1 MRLVDVRRSEKM
13 MWMVGGA
20 LVLLVA
26 RFLWL
31 AYFHR
36 VNAMS
41 RQAEMMNWLDIG
53 RVSNANGGKDILLA
67 RNERG
72 VRIDWRTGEV
82 WLMNPKVAEPFADFL
97 AVERWLT
104 LRDMAPAARPVDAAP
119 APVEPEPAP
128 APGPVR
134 DSLPAFQ
141 QKVDDCLAKAEGG
154 QELLETKQA
163 FEAGSDAYLEAST
176 ELSQAALELD
186 VSPAMV
192 ATFHISALAALTE
205 TTGADKLERVAASL
219 HAAARQIRVAS
230 VE

>member
-1 MRLVDVRRSEKM
+1 M

-31 AYFHR
+31 AFFHR

-41 RQAEMMNWLDIG
+41 RQAELMNWLDIG
-53 RVSNANGGKDILLA
+53 RVSNADGGKDILLA

-72 VRIDWRTGEV
+72 ARIDWRTGEV
-82 WLMNPKVAEPFADFL
+82 WLMNPKVEEPFADFL

-104 LRDMAPAARPVDAAP
+104 LREMPLADKPAHAAP
-119 APVEPEPAP
+119 APAEPEPAP
-128 APGPVR
+128 EPGPVR
-134 DSLPAFQ
+134 DTLPAFQ
-141 QKVDDCLAKAEGG
+141 QKVDACLAKAQGG

-163 FEAGSDAYLEAST
+163 FEAGSEPYLEAST
-176 ELSQAALELD
+176 ELSKTALELD

-192 ATFHISALAALTE
+192 ATFHISAFAALAE
-205 TTGADKLERVAASL
+205 TAGADKLERVAASL
-219 HAAARQIRVAS
+219 HAAARQIRAS
-230 VE
+230 VTA

>member
-1 MRLVDVRRSEKM
+1 M

-31 AYFHR
+31 AFFHR

-41 RQAEMMNWLDIG
+41 RQAELMNWLDIG
-53 RVSNANGGKDILLA
+53 RVSNADGGKDILLA

-72 VRIDWRTGEV
+72 ARIDWRTGEV
-82 WLMNPKVAEPFADFL
+82 WLMNPKVEEPFADFL

-104 LRDMAPAARPVDAAP
+104 LRDMPMADKPAHAAP
-119 APVEPEPAP
+119 APAEPEPAP
-128 APGPVR
+128 EPGPVR
-134 DSLPAFQ
+134 ATLPAFQ
-141 QKVDDCLAKAEGG
+141 QKVDACLAKAEGG

-163 FEAGSDAYLEAST
+163 FEAGSEPYLEAST
-176 ELSQAALELD
+176 ELSKAALELE

-192 ATFHISALAALTE
+192 ATFHISAFAALAE
-205 TTGADKLERVAASL
+205 TAGADKLERVAASL
-219 HAAARQIRVAS
+219 HAAARQIRAS
-230 VE
+230 VAA

>member
-1 MRLVDVRRSEKM
+1 M

-31 AYFHR
+31 AFFHR

-41 RQAEMMNWLDIG
+41 RQAELMNWLDIG
-53 RVSNANGGKDILLA
+53 RVSNADGGKDILLA

-72 VRIDWRTGEV
+72 ARIDWRTGEV
-82 WLMNPKVAEPFADFL
+82 WLMNPKVEEPFADFL

-104 LRDMAPAARPVDAAP
+104 LREMPLADKPAPAAP
-119 APVEPEPAP
+119 APAEPAP
-128 APGPVR
+128 APEPDPVR
-134 DSLPAFQ
+134 DTLPAFQ
-141 QKVDDCLAKAEGG
+141 QKVDACLAKAEGG

-163 FEAGSDAYLEAST
+163 FEAGSEPYLEAST
-176 ELSQAALELD
+176 ELSKTALEFE

-192 ATFHISALAALTE
+192 ATLHISAFAALAE
-205 TTGADKLERVAASL
+205 TAGADKLERVAASL
-219 HAAARQIRVAS
+219 HAAARQIRAS
-230 VE
+230 VTA

>member
-1 MRLVDVRRSEKM
+1 M

-31 AYFHR
+31 AFFHR

-41 RQAEMMNWLDIG
+41 RQAELMNWLDIG
-53 RVSNANGGKDILLA
+53 RVSNADGGKDILLA

-72 VRIDWRTGEV
+72 ARIDWRTGEV
-82 WLMNPKVAEPFADFL
+82 WLMNPKVEEPFADFL

-104 LRDMAPAARPVDAAP
+104 LREMPMADKPLPAAP
-119 APVEPEPAP
+119 APAEPEPAP
-128 APGPVR
+128 EPGPVR
-134 DSLPAFQ
+134 DTLPAFQ
-141 QKVDDCLAKAEGG
+141 QKVDACLAKAQGG

-163 FEAGSDAYLEAST
+163 FEAGSEPYLEAST
-176 ELSQAALELD
+176 ELSKTALELD

-192 ATFHISALAALTE
+192 ATFHISAFAALAE
-205 TTGADKLERVAASL
+205 TAGADKLERVAASL
-219 HAAARQIRVAS
+219 HAAARQIRAS
-230 VE
+230 VTA

>member
-1 MRLVDVRRSEKM
+1 M

-31 AYFHR
+31 AFFHR

-41 RQAEMMNWLDIG
+41 RQAELMNWLDIG
-53 RVSNANGGKDILLA
+53 RVSNADGGKDILLA

-72 VRIDWRTGEV
+72 ARIDWRTGEV
-82 WLMNPKVAEPFADFL
+82 WLMNPKVEEPFADFL

-104 LRDMAPAARPVDAAP
+104 LREMPMADKPLPTAP
-119 APVEPEPAP
+119 APAEPEPAP
-128 APGPVR
+128 EPGPVR
-134 DSLPAFQ
+134 DTLPAFQ
-141 QKVDDCLAKAEGG
+141 QKVDACLAKAQGG

-163 FEAGSDAYLEAST
+163 FEAGSEPYLEAST
-176 ELSQAALELD
+176 ELSKTALELD

-192 ATFHISALAALTE
+192 ATFHISAFAALAE
-205 TTGADKLERVAASL
+205 TAGADKLERVAASL
-219 HAAARQIRVAS
+219 HAAARQIRAS
-230 VE
+230 VTA

>member
-1 MRLVDVRRSEKM
+1 M

-31 AYFHR
+31 AFFHR

-41 RQAEMMNWLDIG
+41 RQAELMNWLDIG
-53 RVSNANGGKDILLA
+53 RVSNADGGKDILLA

-72 VRIDWRTGEV
+72 ARIDWRTGEV
-82 WLMNPKVAEPFADFL
+82 WLMNPKVEEPFADFL

-104 LRDMAPAARPVDAAP
+104 LREMPMADKPLPAAP
-119 APVEPEPAP
+119 APAEPEPAP
-128 APGPVR
+128 EPGPVR
-134 DSLPAFQ
+134 DTLPAFQ
-141 QKVDDCLAKAEGG
+141 QKVDACLAKAEGG

-163 FEAGSDAYLEAST
+163 FEAGSEPYLEAST
-176 ELSQAALELD
+176 ELSKTALELD

-192 ATFHISALAALTE
+192 ATFHISAFAALAE
-205 TTGADKLERVAASL
+205 TAGADKLERVAASL
-219 HAAARQIRVAS
+219 HAAARQIRAS
-230 VE
+230 VTA

>member
-1 MRLVDVRRSEKM
+1 M

-31 AYFHR
+31 AFFHR

-41 RQAEMMNWLDIG
+41 RQAELMNWLDIG
-53 RVSNANGGKDILLA
+53 RVSNADGGKDILLA

-72 VRIDWRTGEV
+72 ARIDWRTGEV
-82 WLMNPKVAEPFADFL
+82 WLMNPKVEEPFADFL

-104 LRDMAPAARPVDAAP
+104 LREMPMADKPLPAAP
-119 APVEPEPAP
+119 APAEPEPAP
-128 APGPVR
+128 EPGPVR
-134 DSLPAFQ
+134 DTLPAFQ
-141 QKVDDCLAKAEGG
+141 QKVDACLAKAQGG

-163 FEAGSDAYLEAST
+163 FEAGSEPYLEAST
-176 ELSQAALELD
+176 ELSKTALEFE

-192 ATFHISALAALTE
+192 ATFHISAFAALAE
-205 TTGADKLERVAASL
+205 TAGADKLERVAASL
-219 HAAARQIRVAS
+219 HAAARQIRAS
-230 VE
+230 VTA

>member
-1 MRLVDVRRSEKM
+1 M

-31 AYFHR
+31 AFFHR

-41 RQAEMMNWLDIG
+41 RQAELMNWLDIG
-53 RVSNANGGKDILLA
+53 RVSNADGGKDILLA

-72 VRIDWRTGEV
+72 ARIDWRTGEV
-82 WLMNPKVAEPFADFL
+82 WLMNPKVEEPFADFL

-104 LRDMAPAARPVDAAP
+104 LREMPMADKPAPAAP
-119 APVEPEPAP
+119 APAEPEPAP
-128 APGPVR
+128 EPGPVR
-134 DSLPAFQ
+134 DTLPAFQ
-141 QKVDDCLAKAEGG
+141 QKVDACLAKAQGG

-163 FEAGSDAYLEAST
+163 FEAGSEPYLEAST
-176 ELSQAALELD
+176 ELSKTALEFE

-192 ATFHISALAALTE
+192 ATFHISAFAALAE
-205 TTGADKLERVAASL
+205 TAGADKLERVAASL
-219 HAAARQIRVAS
+219 HAAARQIRAS
-230 VE
+230 VTA

>member
-1 MRLVDVRRSEKM
+1 M
-13 MWMVGGA
+13 
-20 LVLLVA
+20 
-26 RFLWL
+26 

-41 RQAEMMNWLDIG
+41 RQAEVMNWLDIG
-53 RVSNANGGKDILLA
+53 RVSNADGGKDILLA

-72 VRIDWRTGEV
+72 ARIDWRTGEV

-104 LRDMAPAARPVDAAP
+104 MRDMGNKAPVATAAAP
-119 APVEPEPAP
+119 APAEAEPEAAPDAGPA
-128 APGPVR
+128 R
-134 DSLPAFQ
+134 DTLPAFQ

-163 FEAGSDAYLEAST
+163 FEAGSEPYLEAST
-176 ELSQAALELD
+176 ALSTTALELD

-192 ATFHISALAALTE
+192 ATFHISAFAALAE
-205 TTGADKLERVAASL
+205 TAGADKLERVAASL
-219 HAAARQIRVAS
+219 HAAARQIRAS
-230 VE
+230 AATA

>member
-1 MRLVDVRRSEKM
+1 M
-13 MWMVGGA
+13 MWMVGGV

-31 AYFHR
+31 AFFHR

-41 RQAEMMNWLDIG
+41 RQAELMNWLDIG
-53 RVSNANGGKDILLA
+53 RVSNADGGKDILLA

-72 VRIDWRTGEV
+72 ARIDWRTGEV

-104 LRDMAPAARPVDAAP
+104 LREMPTADKPAPAAP
-119 APVEPEPAP
+119 AHAEPAP
-128 APGPVR
+128 APEPGPVR
-134 DSLPAFQ
+134 DTLPAFQ
-141 QKVDDCLAKAEGG
+141 QKVDACLAKAQGG

-163 FEAGSDAYLEAST
+163 FEAGSEPYLEAST
-176 ELSQAALELD
+176 ELSKTALELD

-192 ATFHISALAALTE
+192 ATLHISAFAALAE
-205 TTGADKLERVAASL
+205 TSGADKLERVAASL
-219 HAAARQIRVAS
+219 HAAARQIRAS
-230 VE
+230 VTA

>member
-1 MRLVDVRRSEKM
+1 M

-26 RFLWL
+26 RFVWL

-53 RVSNANGGKDILLA
+53 RVSNANGGKDVLLA

-72 VRIDWRTGEV
+72 ARIDWRTGEV
-82 WLMNPKVAEPFADFL
+82 WLMNPKVEEPFADFL

-104 LRDMAPAARPVDAAP
+104 LRDVVPAAKPAEAAP
-119 APVEPEPAP
+119 APAEPPSEPLPEPGL
-128 APGPVR
+128 GPVR

-141 QKVDDCLAKAEGG
+141 QKVDDCLAKAQDG

-163 FEAGSDAYLEAST
+163 FEAGSDAYLAAST

-192 ATFHISALAALTE
+192 ATFHVSALAALAE

-219 HAAARQIRVAS
+219 HAAARQIRATAAA
-230 VE
+230 

>member
-1 MRLVDVRRSEKM
+1 M

-36 VNAMS
+36 VQAMS
-41 RQAEMMNWLDIG
+41 RQAEVMNWLDIG
-53 RVSNANGGKDILLA
+53 RVSNADGGKDILLA

-72 VRIDWRTGEV
+72 ARIDWRTGEV
-82 WLMNPKVAEPFADFL
+82 WLMNPKVEEPFADFL

-104 LRDMAPAARPVDAAP
+104 LRDMPAADKPAAVAP
-119 APVEPEPAP
+119 APAEPEPAP
-128 APGPVR
+128 EPGPVR
-134 DSLPAFQ
+134 DTLPAFQ
-141 QKVDDCLAKAEGG
+141 QKVDACLAKAEGG

-163 FEAGSDAYLEAST
+163 FEAGSEPYLEAST
-176 ELSQAALELD
+176 ELSKTALELE

-192 ATFHISALAALTE
+192 ATFHISAFAALAE
-205 TTGADKLERVAASL
+205 TAGADKLERVAASL
-219 HAAARQIRVAS
+219 HAAARQIRAS
-230 VE
+230 AAA

>member
-1 MRLVDVRRSEKM
+1 M
-13 MWMVGGA
+13 MWMVGGV

-31 AYFHR
+31 AFFHR

-41 RQAEMMNWLDIG
+41 RQAELMNWLDIG
-53 RVSNANGGKDILLA
+53 RVSNADGGKDILLA

-72 VRIDWRTGEV
+72 ARIDWRTGEV
-82 WLMNPKVAEPFADFL
+82 WLMNPKVEEPFADFL

-104 LRDMAPAARPVDAAP
+104 LRDMPTVDKPAPAAAA
-119 APVEPEPAP
+119 EPEPEPEP

-134 DSLPAFQ
+134 DTLPAFQ
-141 QKVDDCLAKAEGG
+141 QKVDACLAKAEGG

-163 FEAGSDAYLEAST
+163 FEAGSEPYLDAST
-176 ELSQAALELD
+176 ELSKTALELE

-192 ATFHISALAALTE
+192 ATFHISAFAALAE
-205 TTGADKLERVAASL
+205 TAGADKLERVAASL
-219 HAAARQIRVAS
+219 HAAARQIRAS
-230 VE
+230 VAA

>member
-1 MRLVDVRRSEKM
+1 M

-41 RQAEMMNWLDIG
+41 RQAEVMNWIDIG
-53 RVSNANGGKDILLA
+53 RVSNADGGKDILLA

-72 VRIDWRTGEV
+72 ARIDWRTGEV
-82 WLMNPKVAEPFADFL
+82 WLMNPKVDEPFADFL

-104 LRDMAPAARPVDAAP
+104 LRDMPKADRPAPATP
-119 APVEPEPAP
+119 AEPEPEPAP
-128 APGPVR
+128 EPGPAR
-134 DSLPAFQ
+134 DTLPVFQ
-141 QKVDDCLAKAEGG
+141 QKVDECLAKAEGG

-163 FEAGSDAYLEAST
+163 FEAGSEPYLEAST
-176 ELSQAALELD
+176 ELSKTALELE

-192 ATFHISALAALTE
+192 ATFHISAFAALAE
-205 TTGADKLERVAASL
+205 TAGADKLERVAASL
-219 HAAARQIRVAS
+219 HAAARQIRAS
-230 VE
+230 VTITA

>member
-1 MRLVDVRRSEKM
+1 M

-26 RFLWL
+26 RFVWL

-36 VNAMS
+36 VQAMS
-41 RQAEMMNWLDIG
+41 RQAELMNWLDIG
-53 RVSNANGGKDILLA
+53 RVSNVDGGKDILLA

-72 VRIDWRTGEV
+72 ARIDWRTGEV

-104 LRDMAPAARPVDAAP
+104 LRDMPVADKPAAVAPAAP
-119 APVEPEPAP
+119 EPEPAP
-128 APGPVR
+128 ESGPVR

-141 QKVDDCLAKAEGG
+141 QKVDACLAKAEGG

-163 FEAGSDAYLEAST
+163 FEAGSEPYLEAST
-176 ELSQAALELD
+176 ELSKTALECE

-192 ATFHISALAALTE
+192 ATFHISAFAALAE

-219 HAAARQIRVAS
+219 HAAARQIRAS
-230 VE
+230 VAV

>member
-1 MRLVDVRRSEKM
+1 M

-20 LVLLVA
+20 LVILIA

-31 AYFHR
+31 GYFHR

-41 RQAEMMNWLDIG
+41 RQAELMNWLDIG
-53 RVSNANGGKDILLA
+53 RVSNVGGGKDILLA

-72 VRIDWRTGEV
+72 ARIDWRTGEV

-104 LRDMAPAARPVDAAP
+104 LRDMATNGSKEAAEAAP
-119 APVEPEPAP
+119 APVEPAPEPAP
-128 APGPVR
+128 EPGPVR
-134 DSLPAFQ
+134 DTLPAFQ
-141 QKVDDCLAKAEGG
+141 QKVDDCLARAEGG

-163 FEAGSDAYLEAST
+163 FEAGSAPYLEAST
-176 ELSQAALELD
+176 ELSKAALELE

-192 ATFHISALAALTE
+192 ATFHISAFAALTE
-205 TTGADKLERVAASL
+205 TAGADKLERVAASL
-219 HAAARQIRVAS
+219 HAAARQIRATGAV
-230 VE
+230 

>member
-1 MRLVDVRRSEKM
+1 M
-13 MWMVGGA
+13 
-20 LVLLVA
+20 
-26 RFLWL
+26 

-41 RQAEMMNWLDIG
+41 RQAEVMNWLDIG
-53 RVSNANGGKDILLA
+53 RVSNADGGKDILLA

-72 VRIDWRTGEV
+72 ARIDWRTGEV

-104 LRDMAPAARPVDAAP
+104 MRDMGNK
-119 APVEPEPAP
+119 APVATAAASAPEAAEPETAP
-128 APGPVR
+128 DAGPVR
-134 DSLPAFQ
+134 DTLPAFQ

-163 FEAGSDAYLEAST
+163 FEAGSEPYLEAST
-176 ELSQAALELD
+176 ALSTTALELD

-192 ATFHISALAALTE
+192 ATFHISAFAALAE
-205 TTGADKLERVAASL
+205 TAGADKLERVAASL
-219 HAAARQIRVAS
+219 HAAARQIRAS
-230 VE
+230 AAA

>member
-1 MRLVDVRRSEKM
+1 M
-13 MWMVGGA
+13 MWMVGGV

-31 AYFHR
+31 AFFHR

-41 RQAEMMNWLDIG
+41 RQAELMNWLDIG
-53 RVSNANGGKDILLA
+53 RVSNADGGKDILLA

-72 VRIDWRTGEV
+72 ARIDWRTGEV
-82 WLMNPKVAEPFADFL
+82 WLMNPKVEEPFADFL

-104 LRDMAPAARPVDAAP
+104 LREMPMADKPAPAAP

-128 APGPVR
+128 EPGPVR
-134 DSLPAFQ
+134 DTLPAFQ
-141 QKVDDCLAKAEGG
+141 QKVDACLAKAQGG

-163 FEAGSDAYLEAST
+163 FEAGSESYLEAST
-176 ELSQAALELD
+176 ELSKTALEFE

-192 ATFHISALAALTE
+192 ATLHISAFAALAE
-205 TTGADKLERVAASL
+205 TAGADKLERVAASL
-219 HAAARQIRVAS
+219 HAAARQIRAS
-230 VE
+230 VTA

>member
-1 MRLVDVRRSEKM
+1 M
-13 MWMVGGA
+13 MWMVGGV

-31 AYFHR
+31 AFFHR

-41 RQAEMMNWLDIG
+41 RQAELMNWLDIG
-53 RVSNANGGKDILLA
+53 RVSNADGGKDILLA

-72 VRIDWRTGEV
+72 ARIDWRTGEV
-82 WLMNPKVAEPFADFL
+82 WLMNPKVEEPFADFL

-104 LRDMAPAARPVDAAP
+104 LREMPMADKPAPAAP

-128 APGPVR
+128 EPGPVR
-134 DSLPAFQ
+134 DTLPAFQ
-141 QKVDDCLAKAEGG
+141 QKVDACLAKAQGG

-163 FEAGSDAYLEAST
+163 FEAGSEPYLEAST
-176 ELSQAALELD
+176 ELSKTALEFE

-192 ATFHISALAALTE
+192 ATFHISAFAALAE
-205 TTGADKLERVAASL
+205 TAGADKLDRVAASL
-219 HAAARQIRVAS
+219 HAAARQIRAS
-230 VE
+230 VAA